1 MADPVLP
8 VPHRP
13 GAVSMFFVAK
23 AGVFALGFWIWLLV
37 LVLTGDDATGAHVLV
52 ATGAITTTLVGVV
65 LGIRLALQRSAAVR
79 HAELKR
85 LLVDISWNAF
95 AAAGNAET
103 SGKVVP
109 FPTAP
114 SEDERSSRD
123 RISVVDRT
131 PGGERSG
138 RNRGGDRRR

>member
-1 MADPVLP
+1 MAEPDRP

-13 GAVSMFFVAK
+13 GAVSLFFVAK

-37 LVLTGDDATGAHVLV
+37 LAVLGGPATGVHLIA
-52 ATGAITTTLVGVV
+52 AAGAVTTTLVGVV
-65 LGIRLALQRSAAVR
+65 LGVRMALQSNAAAR

-95 AAAGNAET
+95 AAAGNADE

-109 FPTAP
+109 FPTVGQ
-114 SEDERSSRD
+114 ETDRSANRG
-123 RISVVDRT
+123 
-131 PGGERSG
+131 PGERAALFDRG
-138 RNRGGDRRR
+138 ERNRGDRRR

>member
-1 MADPVLP
+1 MAEPDRP
-8 VPHRP
+8 VPYRP
-13 GAVSMFFVAK
+13 GAISLFFVAK

-37 LVLTGDDATGAHVLV
+37 LAVRGGPATGVHLIA

-65 LGIRLALQRSAAVR
+65 LGARMALQHSAAVR

-95 AAAGNAET
+95 AAAGNADE

-109 FPTAP
+109 FPTGSPEADRSGNRGP
-114 SEDERSSRD
+114 GDRVPAFER
-123 RISVVDRT
+123 
-131 PGGERSG
+131 GER
-138 RNRGGDRRR
+138 NRGDRRR